1 MNISAILSECL
12 LWTKVIVGETS
23 VQIWMPLLKED
34 IVKTEKLQRDTQLK
48 DTF

>member
-23 VQIWMPLLKED
+23 VQFWMPLFKKD
-34 IVKTEKLQRDTQLK
+34 IVKIEKLQRHTTK
-48 DTF
+48 TVI